1 MIHLRSIATRQRNGT
16 REGFPFNVPIIRT
29 LGEIQFTSPVT
40 FLVGENGCGKST
52 ILEAIACAVQS
63 VTVGSDPVESDQT
76 LSSVRALADSLSQ
89 TWTKRTRKGFFLRAE
104 DFFGYAKRMSRIRAE
119 AAVQL
124 DAIEVEYAGRSE
136 LAKGLARMPHARTI
150 AELKNSYGE
159 GLDAQSHG
167 ESFIKLFQSR
177 LVSGGLYLLDE
188 PEAPLSPLRQL
199 AFLSLLKEMVAN
211 DCQFIIA
218 THSPIILSFP
228 GAAILSCDSAPIEAV
243 EYDDLEHVK
252 LTREFLNNPEQYLR
266 RL

>member
-1 MIHLRSIATRQRNGT
+1 MIHLRSIAAKRNRHL
-16 REGFPFNVPIIRT
+16 REGFPFDVPIIRA
-29 LGEIQFTSPVT
+29 LGEIRFTSPVT

-52 ILEAIACAVQS
+52 ILEGIACAVGS
-63 VTVGSDPVESDQT
+63 ITVGSDAVDSDHT
-76 LSSVRALADSLSQ
+76 LTAVRAFADSLSQ

-104 DFFGYAKRMSRIRAE
+104 DFFGYAKRMSQLRAE
-119 AAVQL
+119 AAAKI
-124 DAIEVEYAGRSE
+124 DAIEKEYSGRSE
-136 LAKGLARMPHARTI
+136 LAKGLARMPHARTV
-150 AELKNSYGE
+150 ADLERSYGD

-167 ESFIKLFQSR
+167 ESFLKLFQSR

-199 AFLSLLKEMVAN
+199 AFLSLVKEMVSQ

-218 THSPIILSFP
+218 THSPIMLSFP
-228 GAAILSCDSAPIEAV
+228 GATILSCDTAPIEAV

-252 LTREFLNNPEQYLR
+252 LTREFLNNPERYWR